1 MNTNPILCLVLT
13 CLAIIQIL
21 FSGCNDDLTFK
32 KVKLKQVRIHD
43 FPMTNG
49 SEPWDSLDGPDLY
62 FEIYLNGIKK
72 YNSNV
77 NHYLNIISVPVT
89 FQIDSEIIAQP
100 GKDQLTYKLFDLD
113 IISLQLIDSLKF
125 EPPASRFYPFD
136 EVLQWGI
143 TQWES
148 FYIEP

>member
-1 MNTNPILCLVLT
+1 MNTNSLRYHFLVCLT
-13 CLAIIQIL
+13 FIQIG
-21 FSGCNDDLTFK
+21 FYGCNDDLTFK

-49 SEPWDSLDGPDLY
+49 GEPWDSLDGPDLY
-62 FEIYLNGIKK
+62 FEVYLNGIKK
-72 YNSNV
+72 YNSNIG
-77 NHYLNIISVPVT
+77 HYMNIIAAPVT
-89 FQIDSEIIAQP
+89 FQIDSEIVAQP

-113 IISLQLIDSLKF
+113 LNSIQFIDSLKF
-125 EPPASRFYPFD
+125 DPPASRYYPFD
-136 EVLQWGI
+136 EVIQWGI